1 MTKPPPSNHSSK
13 AVKLLRRFGCPI
25 SRLFCEKWGLCLA
38 VHHRPDCAVS
48 NGTKEGAVHKAEVFL
63 LLLVVAPLTLSCG
76 SGSGRQL
83 QSITVTQT
91 ANGQPIEFV
100 ATGHFFAAPATVTP
114 LPVTW
119 SVGPF
124 APLPPRNL
132 DYQLT
137 VEPFLFDCTGS
148 GPSLP
153 VIAFAPSDP
162 NVPSSGSWPLR
173 R

>member
-1 MTKPPPSNHSSK
+1 M
-13 AVKLLRRFGCPI
+13 
-25 SRLFCEKWGLCLA
+25 
-38 VHHRPDCAVS
+38 
-48 NGTKEGAVHKAEVFL
+48 HKAEVL
-63 LLLVVAPLTLSCG
+63 LLILVTASLALSCG

-91 ANGQPIEFV
+91 ANGQQIEFV
-100 ATGHFFAAPATVTP
+100 ATGHFSAAPTTVTP

-124 APLPPRNL
+124 APPPPGNL

-137 VEPFLFDCTGS
+137 AEPFLLDCSGS
-148 GPSLP
+148 GPYLP

-162 NVPSSGSWPLR
+162 HVPSSGSWPFKKMITASAAFTCP
-173 R
+173 